1 MDRRISLL
9 SLGFLGAFGAC
20 SVAADWPQWRGPR
33 HDGTTT
39 ETGLLKQ
46 WPAEGPRMLW
56 KNDTIGGGYST
67 PSVVGKHVYLLG
79 DKDNG
84 EHLIVLDAATG
95 KEVLRSK
102 VGPLGKDGPPSYP
115 GPRSTPTIDG
125 EAIYVLGS
133 AGDLVCFSLNGDV
146 KWKKNLKTDFAGKV
160 GQWAYA
166 ESPLVDGGVVVCT
179 PGGEKS
185 SLVALDKKT
194 GATIWE
200 SAVPGGDA
208 AGYASVLPIEVGGVR
223 QYVQFLAK
231 GLVGVDAKT
240 GKFLWRYAGTID
252 QAANIPTP
260 VFHDNCVFT
269 STSRKGS
276 GLNRIQVKDGAVSSE
291 EVYFNNTKIN
301 SIGGVVLVGDYVY
314 GANDKGELVCMDFK
328 TGDVKWH
335 KRSRRG
341 RRLLCRRHALCPRPR
356 RQRLRSGDSC
366 QGRAGGAFSRGL
378 QGARPFRATQ
388 PRRPP
393 CLASPGGRQRLPV
406 PPRSG
411 RRLLLRCPGREVTRR
426 QHLHQAAALHPTID
440 SPTHNRQFS
449 TCSPGTALKSLSAE
463 TTVQLPN
470 AFAIAAIIMSMT
482 PMGRPR
488 RVSSAQMR
496 PYSKAAAASKAQS
509 FRVGNA
515 DFRLFMFRS
524 RLLLF
529 SMPATSSASTGMA
542 RPMAFPFATSM
553 RARSKTPR
561 RFCT

>member
-1 MDRRISLL
+1 
-9 SLGFLGAFGAC
+9 
-20 SVAADWPQWRGPR
+20 
-33 HDGTTT
+33 
-39 ETGLLKQ
+39 
-46 WPAEGPRMLW
+46 MLW

-79 DKDNG
+79 DKDK
-84 EHLIVLDAATG
+84 EEYLIVLDAATG

-133 AGDLVCFSLNGDV
+133 AGDLVCFSMNGDV
-146 KWKKNLKTDFAGKV
+146 KWKKNLKSDFAGKV

-166 ESPLVDGGVVVCT
+166 ESPLVDGSVVVCT
-179 PGGEKS
+179 PGGDKS

-269 STSRKGS
+269 STSRKGT

-291 EVYFNNTKIN
+291 EVYFVNTKIN

-314 GANDKGELVCMDFK
+314 GSNDKGELVCMEFK
-328 TGDVKWH
+328 TGDVKW
-335 KRSRRG
+335 RDPSVG
-341 RRLLCRRHALCPRPR
+341 
-356 RQRLRSGDSC
+356 
-366 QGRAGGAFSRGL
+366 
-378 QGARPFRATQ
+378 
-388 PRRPP
+388 
-393 CLASPGGRQRLPV
+393 
-406 PPRSG
+406 
-411 RRLLLRCPGREVTRR
+411 
-426 QHLHQAAALHPTID
+426 AAAVCYADGMLYVRGQGGSGFGPE
-440 SPTHNRQFS
+440 SPTKVALVEP
-449 TCSPGTALKSLSAE
+449 SPEGYKE
-463 TTVQLPN
+463 HGRFEQPN
-470 AFAIAAIIMSMT
+470 HGDRPAWPHPVVANGCLYLRDQGVLFCYDVRAA
-482 PMGRPR
+482 
-488 RVSSAQMR
+488 
-496 PYSKAAAASKAQS
+496 K
-509 FRVGNA
+509 
-515 DFRLFMFRS
+515 
-524 RLLLF
+524 
-529 SMPATSSASTGMA
+529 
-542 RPMAFPFATSM
+542 
-553 RARSKTPR
+553 
-561 RFCT
+561 